1 MRWGGG
7 GGGEGGKNLSQQ
19 QKKAT
24 HFLVILHC
32 LWLWED
38 LYTEVTGVE
47 FAIKPGLDELK
58 SMQIEGHK
66 RQDEIHLPD
75 T

>member
-1 MRWGGG
+1 MRFWGGG
-7 GGGEGGKNLSQQ
+7 RQGWEELEPTAKN
-19 QKKAT
+19 T
-24 HFLVILHC
+24 HFLVILRC

-38 LYTEVTGVE
+38 LCTEVTGVE